1 MPSSQNKS
9 QIIGKSVIIPQITSQ
24 SLTLV
29 WTWCAYSQIH
39 LINLEQSIPFWESGC
54 VFHDMWTKHFHSSL
68 SGVYNGSTL
77 LIRWITR
84 VASNTTPTKR
94 CGTAHSQFKLGASE
108 RVNTQSSLHSF
119 LVFLSIYVPRK
130 HQIQCSAGGRMQKTL
145 KKNILLLCDW
155 RWFTIKANKNNFYF
169 TLGFVNMSRI

>member
-9 QIIGKSVIIPQITSQ
+9 HIIGKSVITPQITSQ

-29 WTWCAYSQIH
+29 WTWCAFSQIL
-39 LINLEQSIPFWESGC
+39 LINFEQSIPFWESGC
-54 VFHDMWTKHFHSSL
+54 VFHDMWTEHFHSSL

-84 VASNTTPTKR
+84 VTSNTTPTKR
-94 CGTAHSQFKLGASE
+94 CGTTHSHFKLGASE

-119 LVFLSIYVPRK
+119 LVFWSIYNVPRK
-130 HQIQCSAGGRMQKTL
+130 HQIRCSAGGRMQKTF
-145 KKNILLLCDW
+145 KTMLLLCDW
-155 RWFTIKANKNNFYF
+155 RWFTMKTNKSNLFYF
-169 TLGFVNMSRI
+169 RNSEHV